1 MMVKFINSALKT
13 LALSI
18 IFFGSWALILNVTKS
33 WTWTDWLTAEN
44 GDTLTV
50 EKWNSLANK
59 VNSWWWTIVPTT
71 DTSNFD
77 INCQRRFLGKYN
89 PDWKHRLWTATQV
102 ADIWI
107 LTYFSNTYL
116 RINPSNKW
124 VFSNEW
130 HSAYRTLLKLEK
142 NCN

>member
-1 MMVKFINSALKT
+1 MVKFINSGLKT
-13 LALSI
+13 LALSV
-18 IFFGSWALILNVTKS
+18 IFFGSWAFILNVTKS
-33 WTWTDWLTAEN
+33 WTWTDWLTAES

-50 EKWNSLANK
+50 EKWNSLTSK
-59 VNSWWWTIVPTT
+59 VDEALRTIVPTT
-71 DTSNFD
+71 DTTNFD
-77 INCQRRFLGKYN
+77 VKCQRRFLGKFSQ
-89 PDWKHRLWTATQV
+89 DWKIRQWYATQV

-107 LTYFSNTYL
+107 LTYFSNTFL